1 MSVTLV
7 SLWTDVRRRLEAA
20 GVDTPVLDARMLV
33 EAGAGVTRLEI
44 VTDPRREIS
53 DVQVAAVEAL
63 AARRIAR
70 EPISHILGRKA
81 FWTLE
86 FAVTPDVLTPRPETE
101 LLVEAALEFLPPEK
115 PALVLDLGVGSGAIL
130 LTVLRERPDVVGVG
144 VDVSESALAVARAN
158 ADALGLG
165 ERVEW
170 RAASWGEGLEGG
182 FDLIL
187 SNPPYI
193 PTVDIEG
200 LAPEVARH
208 EPRLALDGGQDGL
221 DAYRA
226 LLPRIRALLAPGGRF
241 ALEVGRGQATAV
253 WALIDQAGLE
263 PLDTRADLAGVDR
276 VVTGRR
282 REQLLG

>member
-1 MSVTLV
+1 LSVSLV

-33 EAGAGVTRLEI
+33 EAGAGVSRLDI
-44 VTDPRREIS
+44 VTDPRREMS
-53 DVQVAAVEAL
+53 ADQVAAVEAL
-63 AARRIAR
+63 ASRRIAR
-70 EPISHILGRKA
+70 EPISHILGRKG

-86 FAVTPDVLTPRPETE
+86 FAITPDVLTPRPDTE

-130 LTVLRERPDVVGVG
+130 LSVLSERPNAVGVG
-144 VDVSESALAVARAN
+144 VDVSEAALAVARAN
-158 ADALGLG
+158 GEALGLA

-170 RAASWGEGLEGG
+170 RSADWGEGLDGG

-193 PTVDIEG
+193 VSMEIDG

-208 EPRLALDGGQDGL
+208 EPRLALDGGADGL
-221 DAYRA
+221 AAYRA
-226 LLPRIRALLAPGGRF
+226 LLPRIRALLAPGGWF
-241 ALEVGRGQATAV
+241 ALEVGRGQTEAV
-253 WALIDQAGLE
+253 WALIDQAGLA
-263 PLDTRADLAGVDR
+263 PIDTRADLAGVDR
-276 VVTGRR
+276 VVTGRK
-282 REQLLG
+282 RELLLG